1 MVTSRPAESTPQ
13 ARSRQ
18 RPIRA
23 WSRLLRLL
31 MALVLAVGTGGCQPR
46 ETDSE
51 AGTLHVLIGTP
62 SSESLTAESIE
73 TDMGEFKTLIDG
85 FRELHPEVTLTFA
98 VFQESRLMDELRR
111 RNAAG
116 LAPDLV
122 LMSAARA
129 LQLEHHHLIRSV
141 RITPEEARQLEIQGL
156 SRVAVDGGRFAGVP
170 VLQEPQLACF
180 NRSQLPRSPA
190 TVDELIAM
198 ARNGTAFGLAV
209 DPTQVFWSAGSLGA
223 MQPILAA
230 LDNQPL
236 SIGDKARIITW
247 LQWLQTLNL
256 QREVAFLPDKDHLV
270 AQLARG
276 ELDWIPC
283 RCGNIPLLK
292 RHLGDRLGVAPLP
305 DGPGGP
311 PSPITRQLV
320 WGFGLNSSQQQQH
333 LAETLVRF
341 SINPLTQRTVTLTT
355 LEVLPANRLALPSMG
370 ISPTIDAMLE
380 SQKQGQLGHRFS
392 RWAIE
397 DGGRMQTIRELLVSV
412 IFGEL
417 SPQQATDQL
426 VSLEEP
432 QR

>member
-1 MVTSRPAESTPQ
+1 MVISRPAESTAKVGERRRGILPG
-13 ARSRQ
+13 RG
-18 RPIRA
+18 
-23 WSRLLRLL
+23 LLRLL
-31 MALVLAVGTGGCQPR
+31 LALVLAVGTGGCQPH
-46 ETDSE
+46 ETDSD

-62 SSESLTAESIE
+62 SSETLTAESIE

-85 FRELHPEVTLTFA
+85 FRELHPSVVLTFS
-98 VFQESRLMDELRR
+98 VFQESRLTDELQR

-129 LQLEHHHLIRSV
+129 LQLEQRHLIRSV
-141 RITPEEARQLEIQGL
+141 TIPADQSRQLEMQGL
-156 SRVAVDGGRFAGVP
+156 ARVAVDGGRFAGVP

-180 NRSQLPRSPA
+180 NRSHLARPPA
-190 TVDELIAM
+190 TVDELITM
-198 ARNGTAFGLAV
+198 AQNGTAFGLAV

-223 MQPILAA
+223 TQPILAA
-230 LDNQPL
+230 LGNER
-236 SIGDKARIITW
+236 INAGDRMRIITW
-247 LQWLQTLNL
+247 LRWLQTLNL
-256 QREVAFLPDKDHLV
+256 QQEVTFLPDKDHLV
-270 AQLARG
+270 DRLARG

-320 WGFGLNSSQQQQH
+320 WGFGLNSSQQQQQ

-355 LEVLPANRLALPSMG
+355 LEVLPANRLALPSVG
-370 ISPTIDAMLE
+370 ISPIIDAMLE
-380 SQKQGQLGHRFS
+380 SQKQGQLGHLFS
-392 RWAIE
+392 RWAVE
-397 DGGRMQTIRELLVSV
+397 DSGRIQKIRELLVSV

-417 SPQQATDQL
+417 TPEQATDRL
-426 VSLEEP
+426 ISLEGLH
-432 QR
+432 R